1 MMKITNGIVTREVT
15 KGMFDGMYSRMG
27 FKPVEEVK
35 KSVIEI
41 AKNKEEVNT
50 RKEEVK
56 EQPIKVAPKASK

>member
-41 AKNKEEVNT
+41 TKNKEEVNT
-50 RKEEVK
+50 HKEEVK
-56 EQPIKVAPKASK
+56 EQPKKFAPKTPR